1 MVTTKVDGHES
12 QSGLVSQYRLSP
24 VDTSDQTTPEMMSK
38 PPKLLALAAAATS
51 WMIPGSRA
59 DSFDDGMIRRMK
71 ELNVRGASV
80 VYYDASKMDA
90 PIIRG
95 YGKIASSDDSQD
107 VTSHTPFQLASISKV
122 FTAATVASLVN
133 QGLIRLDDDICD
145 IIPPDWQQSAC
156 RNPAHPDAVVTWRS
170 LSSHTSSLVGNVPLV
185 RNQNNELK
193 APGYGPTDGYVDKV
207 AAGNPTCPLTDFQ
220 GFYRDF
226 LTNKTTE
233 TTVGTVNFT
242 VQGGDTLHWYEAGRD
257 NGGAWL
263 DYAPGE
269 NWTYSNFAVGYVA
282 ALVEL
287 VTNRT
292 FDDYSREYIFDP
304 LGMNETV
311 WYSRDLPTGLP
322 EAEPVDFRN
331 GTFSD
336 IGQYCYIDMASGSLR
351 TSAEDIAKWLQAMLT
366 YGAPKLWPESIGRQ
380 VFSCQQK
387 NPQGNDFE
395 TCLFGLGWILV
406 QSAEEAGFVNYTWL
420 QGYNF
425 TDGVW
430 HDGGEA
436 GVQTHMLVLPS
447 AGLYQAV
454 LTNTYNNDPQAPTKL
469 AETMATLMS
478 GNSNSTEAPAPD
490 SASSSR
496 PTFSFQRMLAMA
508 AWSSLIMIVTGI
520 WL

>member
-1 MVTTKVDGHES
+1 MTQKI
-12 QSGLVSQYRLSP
+12 
-24 VDTSDQTTPEMMSK
+24 
-38 PPKLLALAAAATS
+38 KLLGIAATS
-51 WMIPGSRA
+51 WMIQGSRA

-95 YGKIASSDDSQD
+95 YGKISSSKDSQD
-107 VTSHTPFQLASISKV
+107 VTSHTPFQLASVSKV
-122 FTAATVASLVN
+122 FTAAVMASLVN

-145 IIPPDWQQSAC
+145 VIPSDWQQSAC

-170 LSSHTSSLVGNVPLV
+170 LSSHTSSLVDNVPFVL
-185 RNQNNELK
+185 NQNHEIK
-193 APGYGPTDGYVDKV
+193 APGYGPTDGYAFSI

-233 TTVGTVNFT
+233 TSVGAVNFT
-242 VQGGDTLHWYEAGRD
+242 LEGGGSLNWYQVGQDA
-257 NGGAWL
+257 GGAWL

-292 FDDYSREYIFDP
+292 FDDYSQEYIFGP
-304 LGMNETV
+304 LGMNETA
-311 WYSRDLPTGLP
+311 WYSRDLSAGVV
-322 EAEPVDFRN
+322 EADPVDFSN

-351 TSAEDIAKWLQAMLT
+351 MSAEDMSKWLQAMLT
-366 YGAPKLWPESIGRQ
+366 YGAPKLWPEHIGRE

-387 NPQGNDFE
+387 NPEGRNFE
-395 TCLFGLGWILV
+395 ACQFGLGWNLV
-406 QSAEEAGFVNYTWL
+406 PAAMANELSVSEYHWL
-420 QGYNF
+420 QGYNS

-430 HDGGEA
+430 HGGDEA
-436 GVQTHMLVLPS
+436 GVQTYALVLPN

-454 LTNTYNNDPQAPTKL
+454 LTNTYNNDRAACAKL
-469 AETMATLMS
+469 AETMTTLMS
-478 GNSNSTEAPAPD
+478 GNSD
-490 SASSSR
+490 SSEVPSSDLTSSS
-496 PTFSFQRMLAMA
+496 SSLSAQRMLTTTVLSALM
-508 AWSSLIMIVTGI
+508 LIESKV